1 MATDGDKITEL
12 LRKSG
17 VSVTATRKAIF
28 ETLKISDR
36 PLKKG
41 EIARLTPEV
50 DRASVYRTLELF
62 SKLGVTVTT
71 IRGWTPLTE
80 LAEPFK
86 PHHHH
91 IICDK
96 CGRVVEIGND
106 KLEILLNSVAASND
120 FELVSHVVE
129 LRGLCTKCK
138 D

>member
-17 VSVTATRKAIF
+17 VSATATRKAIF